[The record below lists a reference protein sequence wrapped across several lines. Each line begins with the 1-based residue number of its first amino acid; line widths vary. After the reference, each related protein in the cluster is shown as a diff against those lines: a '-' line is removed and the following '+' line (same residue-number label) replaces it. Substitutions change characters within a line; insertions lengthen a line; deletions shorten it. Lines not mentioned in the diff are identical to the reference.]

1 MSFRENIPL
10 IVLRKLVLGLATTRL
25 VWYPGLLFPWEIR
38 LSYVLTCDDLAVDYF
53 LNTHSVT
60 TYH

>member
-1 MSFRENIPL
+1 MSFHENIPL
-10 IVLRKLVLGLATTRL
+10 TVLRKLVPGLATRL

-38 LSYVLTCDDLAVDYF
+38 LGYVLTLGDLAVDYF

>member
-1 MSFRENIPL
+1 MSFHENMPL
-10 IVLRKLVLGLATTRL
+10 IVLRKLVLGLATRL

-38 LSYVLTCDDLAVDYF
+38 LSYVLTLGDLAVDYF